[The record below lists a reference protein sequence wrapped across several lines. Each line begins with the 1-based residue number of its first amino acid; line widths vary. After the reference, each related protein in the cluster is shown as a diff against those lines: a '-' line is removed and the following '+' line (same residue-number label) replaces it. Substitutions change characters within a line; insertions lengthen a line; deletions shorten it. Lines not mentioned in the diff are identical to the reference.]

1 MLNQLFG
8 VRAPRGRGHP
18 SNAEAA
24 EALLAGDCM
33 YRLCSAKCSPRLR
46 SVGLRD
52 NDDSD
57 VVLVCSGHY
66 GRLRQMPP
74 DELDDLARALHTVF
88 ERLPEEP

>member
-1 MLNQLFG
+1 
-8 VRAPRGRGHP
+8 
-18 SNAEAA
+18 
-24 EALLAGDCM
+24 
-33 YRLCSAKCSPRLR
+33 LCSATCSPRLR

-52 NDDSD
+52 NDDLD

-74 DELDDLARALHTVF
+74 DELEELARALHSVF